1 MEVHARDVD
10 SRKKLFLGRKRIG
23 AQRIA
28 AKGVDIDEDFRS
40 VRDESPEPGI
50 ERGLIAVL

>member
-1 MEVHARDVD
+1 VHARDVD
-10 SRKKLFLGRKRIG
+10 CRKKLFIGRKRIG

-40 VRDESPEPGI
+40 VGDELPYPGI
-50 ERGLIAVL
+50 ERGR